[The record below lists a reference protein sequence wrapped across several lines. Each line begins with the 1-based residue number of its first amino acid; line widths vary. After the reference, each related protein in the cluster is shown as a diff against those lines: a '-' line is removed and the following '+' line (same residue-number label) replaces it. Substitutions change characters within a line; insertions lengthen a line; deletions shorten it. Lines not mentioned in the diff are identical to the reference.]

1 MDSRWGMGFAA
12 AALIALVVTSCVSQ
26 TVPSER
32 TSDSRSLSPPPNTVT
47 LADPDHFTFAAVAD
61 LHIASHDTS
70 RLQRILTA
78 ATAEND
84 SFIILLGDIV
94 DKGAQDDFLAVQSAL
109 HDAGFDGK
117 VFPMLGNH
125 DVFNNGWAYYKQ
137 IFGPNYYRFAVGN
150 STFFAMD
157 TADGTLG
164 AEQMDWLE
172 NQLESL
178 PAGGNTFF
186 LSHYLP
192 VIPGQR
198 TYLKLADQNEAL
210 HLMKLALNHG
220 VSAWLGGHYH
230 SYIQEVID
238 GVTYVVAGGGGERR
252 MAPVSDYFFVQ
263 VSVSGRDVSVKMN
276 KVE

>member
-1 MDSRWGMGFAA
+1 MVTRWLLSSAG
-12 AALIALVVTSCVSQ
+12 VVLLLLMASCVSQ

-32 TSDSRSLSPPPNTVT
+32 TSDSRQLAPPANNVSLSDNE
-47 LADPDHFTFAAVAD
+47 HFTFAAVGD
-61 LHIASHDTS
+61 LHIGSRDTS
-70 RLQRILTA
+70 RLQRIMTA
-78 ATAEND
+78 ATAEGD
-84 SFIILLGDIV
+84 AFLILLGDIV
-94 DKGAQDDFLAVQSAL
+94 DKGDHDDFVAVQQAL
-109 HDAGFDGK
+109 HDGGFDGK

-125 DVFNNGWAYYKQ
+125 DIFNGGWSEYKA
-137 IFGPNYYRFAVGN
+137 IFGPNYYRFTVGN

-172 NQLESL
+172 SELKKPL
-178 PAGGNTFF
+178 TTNTFF

-220 VSAWLGGHYH
+220 VAAWLGGHYH
-230 SYIQEVID
+230 SYIQEQID
-238 GVTYVVAGGGGERR
+238 GVLYVVAGGGGERR

-263 VSVSGRDVSVKMN
+263 VKVDGSSVSAQMN
-276 KVE
+276 KVD